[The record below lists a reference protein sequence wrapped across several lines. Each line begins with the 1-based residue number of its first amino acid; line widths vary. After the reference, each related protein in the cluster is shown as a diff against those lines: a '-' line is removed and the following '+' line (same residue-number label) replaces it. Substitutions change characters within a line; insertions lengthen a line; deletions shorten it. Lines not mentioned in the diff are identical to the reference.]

1 MSTGRQLYRVRTADR
16 ATAIAVTNDQRCI
29 AYGTKGG
36 SVVLLDALSGK
47 TLCRLTRPGTV
58 RSLAF
63 SADDSLLALG
73 TDEKSVEIWGSP
85 R

>member
-1 MSTGRQLYRVRTADR
+1 M
-16 ATAIAVTNDQRCI
+16 
-29 AYGTKGG
+29 GG